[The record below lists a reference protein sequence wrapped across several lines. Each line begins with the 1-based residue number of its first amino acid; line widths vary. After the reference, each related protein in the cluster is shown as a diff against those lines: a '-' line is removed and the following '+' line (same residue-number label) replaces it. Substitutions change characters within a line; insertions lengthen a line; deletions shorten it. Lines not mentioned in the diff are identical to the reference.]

1 MRKND
6 LLRLLVQLLAGALV
20 GLTLL
25 CVMIA
30 IAAFNFG
37 ATETGGCF
45 LSVSILLFLVSIF
58 IISKL
63 IN

>member
-1 MRKND
+1 MRNNN
-6 LLRLLVQLLAGALV
+6 LLRLLVQLLAGAFV

-37 ATETGGCF
+37 VTETGGCF
-45 LSVSILLFLVSIF
+45 LSVSVLLFLVSVL

-63 IN
+63 I

>member
-45 LSVSILLFLVSIF
+45 LSVSVLFFLASVCL
-58 IISKL
+58 ISKL
-63 IN
+63 I

>member
-6 LLRLLVQLLAGALV
+6 LLRLLVQLLAGAFV

-30 IAAFNFG
+30 MAAFNFG

-45 LSVSILLFLVSIF
+45 LSVSVLLFLVSVL
-58 IISKL
+58 IISKS
-63 IN
+63 I